1 MQEWTVEWFRDLKSG
16 VWTLNNTLHA
26 RPEVHCRPDY
36 SPPYRVEKRKA
47 KVIIGSE
54 NKTSFLDLQTI
65 FMQFSHIYA
74 SPRVLT

>member
-47 KVIIGSE
+47 KVIIGSVQ
-54 NKTSFLDLQTI
+54 KTKRLF
-65 FMQFSHIYA
+65 
-74 SPRVLT
+74 